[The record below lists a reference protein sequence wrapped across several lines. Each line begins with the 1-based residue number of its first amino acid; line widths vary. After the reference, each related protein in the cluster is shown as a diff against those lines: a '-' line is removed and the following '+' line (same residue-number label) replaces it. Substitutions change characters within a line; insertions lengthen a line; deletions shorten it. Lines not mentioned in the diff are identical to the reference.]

1 MAISDQ
7 PVAGQPPQDT
17 TLQDPVLR
25 RTALHATH
33 YGHKARMVDFGG
45 WDMPV
50 QYAGLVAEHMA
61 VRTGVGLFDVSHM
74 GDIQLRGPNSLPAV
88 QKLLM
93 NDASKLQTGQAHYSA
108 MLYPDGTFVDDVVL
122 HKLGENDYLIVI
134 NAGTREKDVQ
144 WVRQVIG
151 GMGGVHIMDVSD
163 YYTQLA
169 IQGPKAKDTLQ
180 KLTKVNLTPI
190 KNYWFTWGEV
200 AGCHNVLIARTGYTG
215 EDGFEIYIPA
225 DEPTSSRVWGELLA
239 AGEEFG
245 IQPCGLGSRN
255 TLRLEAAMALYGHEI
270 SDSINVFEAN
280 LGRYCKLDKGTDFV
294 GREALQKIAD
304 AGGPER
310 RLVGLEMLDRG
321 IARDG
326 YTVLSS
332 TGETVGEVT
341 SGSPA
346 PFLKKNIALAYVPV
360 RYAEPGTTLAVE
372 IRGVPVKAQVVPTPF
387 YKRPKATTPS
397 SAAPV
402 PELPIITAPLS

>member
-1 MAISDQ
+1 MALSDRPLVDQ
-7 PVAGQPPQDT
+7 PLADK
-17 TLQDPVLR
+17 LLR

-33 YGHKARMVDFGG
+33 HGHKARMVDFGG

-50 QYAGLVAEHMA
+50 QYAGLVAEHVA
-61 VRTGVGLFDVSHM
+61 VRTGVGIFDVSHM
-74 GDIQLRGPNSLPAV
+74 GDIQLRGPNSLAAV

-151 GMGGVHIMDVSD
+151 SMGGVHIMDVSD

-169 IQGPKAKDTLQ
+169 IQGPKAKETLQ
-180 KLTKVNLTPI
+180 KLTGTDLTPI
-190 KNYWFTWGEV
+190 KNYWFTWGQV

-225 DEPTSSRVWGELLA
+225 DEPTSSRVWGEILQ
-239 AGEEFG
+239 AGAEFG

-255 TLRLEAAMALYGHEI
+255 TLRLESAMALYGHEI

-304 AGGPER
+304 AGGPAR

-321 IARDG
+321 IGRDG
-326 YTVLSS
+326 YTVLSPD
-332 TGETVGEVT
+332 GQVIGEVT

-360 RYAEPGTTLAVE
+360 TFAEPGTEVAVE
-372 IRGVPVKAQVVPTPF
+372 IRGVPVKATVVPTPF
-387 YKRPKATTPS
+387 YKRPKMAAGTAQATDK
-397 SAAPV
+397 PV
-402 PELPIITAPLS
+402 ITAPLS